1 MSVISYYIL
10 TQIQFLRTLGNI
22 HWNFKYEP
30 LDDNDP
36 LYYFSF
42 EKYQEV
48 YNLVIPS
55 KKNINYYIA
64 YFTIKYGDWLF
75 GNISKYDQVCLL
87 LCKESLDESLILF
100 KELPVFYQKEILGL
114 YPEHQETLTT

>member
-48 YNLVIPS
+48 YDLVTPS

-64 YFTIKYGDWLF
+64 DFTIKYGDWLF
-75 GNISKYDQVCLL
+75 GNISKYEQVCLL